1 MNTYLDTIISL
12 VLIFTI
18 FSVVTY
24 VIQEIIAINLKY
36 RGKMLWKSLAQLI
49 DGYVLPGRSS
59 LNKPLPVQR
68 ATPQTDALFDH
79 PEIKSLKKDLKAL
92 PSYIPA
98 ANFALAIMD
107 IIASK
112 APSISNNLF
121 NDFRSALTKFVSS
134 GGDFYVVLKNLAD
147 TSTGVAELQSK
158 IENWFNSYMDRVTG
172 WYQAHTVV
180 SVRLISLGVT
190 LFFNLNIIKLTTEI
204 ANNSQLRKNLVG
216 VAEQITAHPETMNE
230 FYTKNFEQ
238 KSKEIDDNYKK
249 SLDSAK
255 SESEKLAIQ
264 KKVDEEKNIA
274 AKDYTEKRIAAMDSV
289 TRQLTAA
296 HLPIGWKNSFWK
308 DDFQGGT
315 TGKTIINIF
324 FVLAGWLIAAGCLS
338 MGAPFWFNLLMK
350 LVNVRRAGIKP
361 SADDTKRQ

>member
-24 VIQEIIAINLKY
+24 VIQEIIAVNLRY
-36 RGKMLWKSLAQLI
+36 RGKMLWKSLAQLM

-59 LNKPLPVQR
+59 LSKPLPKQR
-68 ATPQTDALFDH
+68 RTPQTDTLFDH
-79 PEIKSLKKDLKAL
+79 PQIKSLQKDLKTL

-98 ANFALAIMD
+98 ANFALALMD
-107 IIASK
+107 IVASK

-121 NDFRSALTKFVSS
+121 NDFKSALTKLVNS

-147 TSTGVAELQSK
+147 TSSGVAELQNK

-180 SVRLISLGVT
+180 TVRLIALGVT

-216 VAEQITAHPETMNE
+216 VAEQMTAHPETVNE
-230 FYTKNFEQ
+230 FYTRNFEQ
-238 KSKEIDDNYKK
+238 KSKEIDDSYKK

-255 SESEKLAIQ
+255 SESEKLLIQ
-264 KKVDEEKNIA
+264 KKVDDEKDKA
-274 AKDYTEKRIAAMDSV
+274 AKEYTQKRIVAMDSV
-289 TRQLTAA
+289 ARQLSTV

-308 DDFQGGT
+308 DDIEGGT

-324 FVLAGWLIAAGCLS
+324 FVLVGWLIAAGCIS

-350 LVNVRRAGIKP
+350 LVNVRRAGVKP